1 MPPGANTGLDLEGPQ
16 WSFAVDLYRRPAVP
30 EACLLLQD
38 RVGGDVC
45 LLLFALFLARERH
58 IALQHGDFAHL
69 DGAIAQW
76 RRDVIMPLRSVR
88 RRLKAGPHPAPSPA
102 TDAVRRRIQAAEID
116 AEQIELALLARCF
129 DRRPPVAGALPADT
143 AAVLDRLARFF
154 ALRCGNPAAGTSPEV
169 RTALKTIADALAE
182 PC

>member
-1 MPPGANTGLDLEGPQ
+1 MPPGASTGLDLEGPQ
-16 WSFAVDLYRRPAVP
+16 WSFALNLYRRPAVSA
-30 EACLLLQD
+30 ACLLLQD

-45 LLLFALFLARERH
+45 LLLFALFVARERRC
-58 IALQHGDFAHL
+58 ALEHGDLANL
-69 DGAIAQW
+69 DGAIADW
-76 RRDVIMPLRSVR
+76 RRDVIIPLRSLR
-88 RRLKAGPHPAPSPA
+88 RCLKAGPPPAPCPQTEA
-102 TDAVRRRIQAAEID
+102 MRQRIQTAEID

-129 DRRPPVAGALPADT
+129 DRRPTVASAATADI

-182 PC
+182 P